1 MRYVG
6 DEFRSHQGYHGFVVH
21 WRKVPRSLRYSG
33 DVVLERK
40 ERGGWVPAES
50 GPRLALVTAYLQQRG
65 DWPLFRFT
73 VQ

>member
-6 DEFRSHQGYHGFVVH
+6 DGFRSHQGFVVH

-40 ERGGWVPAES
+40 GRDGWVTVES
-50 GPRLALVTAYLQQRG
+50 GPRLPLLTAYLRQRDG
-65 DWPLFRFT
+65 WPLFRFT